1 MKIALDAMGG
11 DFAPAVTV
19 EGAVETVNELPD
31 TEVVL
36 AGDEPALLRELSSKK
51 YPQGRI
57 SIVHATEVVGMEEP
71 PLQAVRKKKDSSLRR
86 AVEMVKA
93 GQADAAVSA
102 GNSGAMMAL
111 ALFLLGRSEGVERPA
126 IATEMPSFENPFLLL
141 DAGANVDCS
150 AENVLQFALMGDAY
164 VRLVHKVPRPRVGLL
179 SIGEEPS
186 KGNELTKEAFKL
198 LEKSSVNFIG
208 NIESRAVF
216 LGHADVVVCDGF
228 VGNIFLKTSEGLA
241 EVVLKMIRREIG
253 ASRVGKLGYLLMKSG
268 IRNFKKKTDYD
279 EYGGAPLLGIRG
291 TCFISHGRSSPKA
304 IKNALTK
311 AAEFAR
317 TRAHEAISAE
327 IREYHASGKTPV
339 AG

>member
-150 AENVLQFALMGDAY
+150 AENVLQFALMGQ
-164 VRLVHKVPRPRVGLL
+164 RPRVGLL
-179 SIGEEPS
+179 SRGEEPS